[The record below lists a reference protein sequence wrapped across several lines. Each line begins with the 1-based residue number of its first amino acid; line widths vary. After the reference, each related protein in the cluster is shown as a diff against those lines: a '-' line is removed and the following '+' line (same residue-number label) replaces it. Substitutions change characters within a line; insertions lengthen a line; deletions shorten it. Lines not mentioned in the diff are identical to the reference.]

1 MKSMTQS
8 QVALVNARQELKNT
22 LERAKELRVK
32 VANLRL
38 DAAAERAYQKSTRQ
52 MLRAQKR
59 LERIAKVEARL
70 AEMRLK
76 ASAPKQIRKN
86 YRKPSD
92 VTVYSPEQIAALN
105 AANGV
110 A

>member
-1 MKSMTQS
+1 MKNVNQT

-22 LERAKELRVK
+22 LERAKELRAMVK
-32 VANLRL
+32 VLRT
-38 DAAAERAYQKSTRQ
+38 DAAAERAYKKSTRQ
-52 MLRAQKR
+52 MLRTQKR

-70 AEMRLK
+70 AALRLK

-86 YRKPSD
+86 QRKASD
-92 VTVYSPEQIAALN
+92 VTIYSPEQIAALN

>member
-1 MKSMTQS
+1 MKSMTQT
-8 QVALVNARQELKNT
+8 QVALVNARQELKDA
-22 LERAKELRVK
+22 LERVKELRMK
-32 VANLRL
+32 VANFRL

-52 MLRAQKR
+52 MLRTQKR
-59 LERIAKVEARL
+59 LEKIAKVEARL
-70 AEMRLK
+70 AALRLK
-76 ASAPKQIRKN
+76 ANAPKQIRKN
-86 YRKPSD
+86 YRKASD

>member
-22 LERAKELRVK
+22 LERVKELRMK
-32 VANLRL
+32 VSNLQF

-59 LERIAKVEARL
+59 LERIAKIEARL
-70 AEMRLK
+70 EAMRLK

-86 YRKPSD
+86 YRKPSN

>member
-1 MKSMTQS
+1 MKSMTQT

-22 LERAKELRVK
+22 LERVKELRMK
-32 VANLRL
+32 VANLRF
-38 DAAAERAYQKSTRQ
+38 DAACERAYQKSTRQ
-52 MLRAQKR
+52 MLQAQKR
-59 LERIAKVEARL
+59 LERIAKIEARL
-70 AEMRLK
+70 EAMRLK